1 MAESPGLFSDDFFE
15 YKQRILKESQKSFD
29 STSADSKRLKSE
41 NRSEKE
47 DEVPNEN
54 DTQIVSKQDTID
66 NNLSQINFA
75 KTWS

>member
-47 DEVPNEN
+47 DEVPN
-54 DTQIVSKQDTID
+54 
-66 NNLSQINFA
+66 
-75 KTWS
+75 